1 MKFNQSV
8 LKYLLN
14 TIQNC
19 EWWKKFSKG
28 ILPFFCMSFIYHL
41 LVLSPSNYKSNNYT
55 KSFLVTYRQI
65 LISVWKAFD
74 TNHHLYAHAYLLSC
88 FSHVRRFVTLWTV
101 VYHASPSMGILQ
113 ARILEWVAMPS
124 SRGSSPP
131 RNQIQVSCTAGRFF
145 TIWATREARE

>member
-19 EWWKKFSKG
+19 DWWKKFSKG

-41 LVLSPSNYKSNNYT
+41 LVLSPSNHKSNNYT
-55 KSFLVTYRQI
+55 KSFLVNYRQI
-65 LISVWKAFD
+65 LISIWKAID

-88 FSHVRRFVTLWTV
+88 FSHVQLFVTLWTV
-101 VYHASPSMGILQ
+101 ACHAPPSMGILQ
-113 ARILEWVAMPS
+113 ARFLDWVAMAS
-124 SRGSSPP
+124 SRGSSLPKDWT
-131 RNQIQVSCTAGRFF
+131 RISYVSCIGR
-145 TIWATREARE
+145 RVLHN